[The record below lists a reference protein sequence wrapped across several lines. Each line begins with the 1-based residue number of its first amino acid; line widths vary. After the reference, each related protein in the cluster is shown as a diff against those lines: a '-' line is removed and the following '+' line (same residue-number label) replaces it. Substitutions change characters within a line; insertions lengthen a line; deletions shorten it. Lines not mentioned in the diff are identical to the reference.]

1 MLTNAPK
8 LVSERTVPL
17 ELLARLQRG
26 VERLDLL
33 LVLRAERVADGADGA
48 AALLVV
54 LENLQRHLLVLQ
66 LGQIRV
72 LRQAALRGGYEH
84 GRGLDLHDHAAAG
97 DLLDGAVERFAAL
110 DRRLNLCEVLA
121 DVQPLLGQE
130 DGALGVVELRTH
142 HLDRIADME
151 LVGEHDAALGRDLII
166 RQNAVC
172 FVPRSTLIS
181 AGFTASM
188 TPVTLSPVFKVLKDC
203 SRSSSKLHSSLRFSA
218 IRFFTSC
225 IMPGGVEAPAAI
237 AIVLQ
242 TEKRCSSSSVSWHAS
257 SMCRTVGQTAA
268 ASAYSFCV
276 LELCAP
282 PDDQHAVAR
291 LREPD
296 DLFLPFFGHFAYC
309 IKNFC
314 VCI

>member
-166 RQNAVC
+166 RQNARV
-172 FVPRSTLIS
+172 
-181 AGFTASM
+181 
-188 TPVTLSPVFKVLKDC
+188 
-203 SRSSSKLHSSLRFSA
+203 
-218 IRFFTSC
+218 
-225 IMPGGVEAPAAI
+225 
-237 AIVLQ
+237 
-242 TEKRCSSSSVSWHAS
+242 
-257 SMCRTVGQTAA
+257 
-268 ASAYSFCV
+268 
-276 LELCAP
+276 LCAEI
-282 PDDQHAVAR
+282 DLDLSGIHRQYDAR
-291 LREPD
+291 D
-296 DLFLPFFGHFAYC
+296 PFPC
-309 IKNFC
+309 I
-314 VCI
+314 

>member
-1 MLTNAPK
+1 MP
-8 LVSERTVPL
+8 
-17 ELLARLQRG
+17 
-26 VERLDLL
+26 
-33 LVLRAERVADGADGA
+33 
-48 AALLVV
+48 
-54 LENLQRHLLVLQ
+54 
-66 LGQIRV
+66 
-72 LRQAALRGGYEH
+72 
-84 GRGLDLHDHAAAG
+84 
-97 DLLDGAVERFAAL
+97 
-110 DRRLNLCEVLA
+110 
-121 DVQPLLGQE
+121 
-130 DGALGVVELRTH
+130 
-142 HLDRIADME
+142 
-151 LVGEHDAALGRDLII
+151 
-166 RQNAVC
+166 VC

-242 TEKRCSSSSVSWHAS
+242 TEKRRSSSSESWHAS

-282 PDDQHAVAR
+282 PTTSMPSLVCASRTTSFCRSSVTLHIVSKIFAFVYRFLKNSQNFFHSPTSKVVCATAIAGASAARRAGRTSAASAAEPQIYARSPAKLRMPTTSGCVSSPRMTTAVSGPAEETISWIFR
-291 LREPD
+291 T
-296 DLFLPFFGHFAYC
+296 
-309 IKNFC
+309 
-314 VCI
+314 